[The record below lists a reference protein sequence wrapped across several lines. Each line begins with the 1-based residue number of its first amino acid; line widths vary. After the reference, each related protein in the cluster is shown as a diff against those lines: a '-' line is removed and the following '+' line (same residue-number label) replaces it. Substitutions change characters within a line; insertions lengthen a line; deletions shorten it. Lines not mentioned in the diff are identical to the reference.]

1 MINPCTSF
9 SFAKASF
16 IVSMTNLLLLF
27 FDILYAIKFL
37 SYKSI
42 IIDIYAREPLNI
54 KYVTSVSHTLFSQSV
69 VKFLFNKFGLTL
81 SSILLFLCF
90 IFAFLMYFGCILYFF
105 IILNTFFPFIITP
118 YF

>member
-16 IVSMTNLLLLF
+16 KVSMTKLLSSY
-27 FDILYAIKFL
+27 FDILYAITCL

-42 IIDIYAREPLNI
+42 IVDKYAREHLNI
-54 KYVTSVSHTLFSQSV
+54 KYVTSVSHTLFSESV

-81 SSILLFLCF
+81 SSILLFLCL
-90 IFAFLMYFGCILYFF
+90 IFAFLIYSGLYIIFF
-105 IILNTFFPFIITP
+105 H
-118 YF
+118 YS

>member
-1 MINPCTSF
+1 MINPFTSF
-9 SFAKASF
+9 SFDKASF
-16 IVSMTNLLLLF
+16 KVSITNLLLLYLN
-27 FDILYAIKFL
+27 ILYAITCL

-42 IIDIYAREPLNI
+42 IVDRYAREPLKI
-54 KYVTSVSHTLFSQSV
+54 KYVTSVSHTLFGSSV

-81 SSILLFLCF
+81 SSILLFLCL
-90 IFAFLMYFGCILYFF
+90 ILAFLIYSDCILYFF

>member
-9 SFAKASF
+9 YFAKASF
-16 IVSMTNLLLLF
+16 KVSITNLLSLN
-27 FDILYAIKFL
+27 FDILYEITCL

-42 IIDIYAREPLNI
+42 IVDKYALAPLNI
-54 KYVTSVSHTLFSQSV
+54 KYVTSVSHTLFSESV

-81 SSILLFLCF
+81 SSILLFLCL
-90 IFAFLMYFGCILYFF
+90 IFAFLIYSGCILYFF